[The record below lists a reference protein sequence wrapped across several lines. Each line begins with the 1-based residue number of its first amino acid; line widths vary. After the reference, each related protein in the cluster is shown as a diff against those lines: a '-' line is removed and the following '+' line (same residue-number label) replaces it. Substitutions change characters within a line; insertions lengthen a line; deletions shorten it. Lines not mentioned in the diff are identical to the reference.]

1 MADSLAETCRRGV
14 RQFYSLELPFGLI
27 FNKGSAI
34 DTLSSTKDAV
44 VSEARR
50 LQERVTELFDGVR
63 QLLMVPDT
71 DTGDAQGRADAL

>member
-1 MADSLAETCRRGV
+1 MADSLAETCRREV

-71 DTGDAQGRADAL
+71 GDAQGRADAF